1 MNRRGIVVFN
11 TVVTTSTEDP
21 YPVVETNDVKGG
33 LHSVPT
39 ILDRQKI
46 PLPRRMK
53 GMMCYVEETVK
64 TYQLVGGLDEAHWQ
78 ELDRGT
84 AYMYSQDPASAVWTI
99 DHNLGRYPEAE
110 IQVNGVWAE
119 ATVDHDGKNRTI
131 ITFANPVA
139 GIAQLK

>member
-53 GMMCYVEETVK
+53 GMMCYVEETGK
-64 TYQLVGGLDEAHWQ
+64 TYQLVDGLDETHWQ

-84 AYMYSQDPASAVWTI
+84 AFMHVQSTESAVWTI
-99 DHNLGRYPEAE
+99 DHNLGRYPETE
-110 IQVNGVWAE
+110 IRVGDVWAE
-119 ATVDHDGKNRTI
+119 ATVDHDDKNRTV
-131 ITFANPVA
+131 ITFASPVT
-139 GIAQLK
+139 GMAQLK